1 VRTPAGSIHESQA
14 ESGLAYLTARALLRG
29 ADGRSFDEINLQTD
43 QIGSS
48 LTVDAGRQFVEMRVR
63 CLSDDLPEMID
74 LVAAVLLRP
83 DFPEDEVQRVRAEQ
97 LGAIAEADND
107 TRASADR
114 ILRRA
119 VYPLPNPL
127 GSRILGSS
135 EIVSGFAADRARA
148 FHAEVYGPGG
158 TSVAVVGGMGEL
170 AQVTE
175 RLASA
180 FGSWQP
186 PAKEVRSPDLAKTNE
201 GPERVTE
208 AIDGKSQ
215 ADIAAGTTTI
225 ARGHPD
231 YYALDVANL
240 ILGRLGLMGRLG
252 AEVRDRQGL
261 AYYAFSQL
269 EPRSDGSL
277 WVARAGV
284 DPGNIDRTLEAIA
297 AELERLR
304 TTLVS
309 AEELADAKQYLIGVL
324 PLALESHDGVASTL
338 LAIEDFGLGL
348 DYLARYPAIIDRITA
363 EDVRG
368 AAARHLDPERLGV
381 GIAGPPG

>member
-1 VRTPAGSIHESQA
+1 
-14 ESGLAYLTARALLRG
+14 
-29 ADGRSFDEINLQTD
+29 
-43 QIGSS
+43 
-48 LTVDAGRQFVEMRVR
+48 MRVR
-63 CLSDDLPEMID
+63 CLRDDLSEMID

-83 DFPEDEVQRVRAEQ
+83 DFPEGEVQRVRAEQ

-119 VYPLPNPL
+119 VYPAPNPL
-127 GSRILGSS
+127 GGRILGSS
-135 EIVSGFAADRARA
+135 EVVTGFMVDRVKG
-148 FHAEVYGPGG
+148 FHAEVYGPRG

-170 AQVTE
+170 AQVIE
-175 RLASA
+175 RLTDVL
-180 FGSWQP
+180 GSWQP
-186 PAKEVRSPDLAKTNE
+186 PVKGARSPDLATTNE
-201 GPERVTE
+201 GPERVIE

-215 ADIAAGTTTI
+215 ADIAAGTATI
-225 ARGHPD
+225 ARGHRD

-261 AYYAFSQL
+261 AYYVFSQL

-284 DPGNIDRTLEAIA
+284 DPGNIDRTLKAIA

-309 AEELADAKQYLIGVL
+309 AHELADAKQYLIGVL

-338 LAIEDFGLGL
+338 LAIEEFGLGL
-348 DYLARYPAIIDRITA
+348 DYLSRYPAIIDQITA
-363 EDVRG
+363 EDVRD
-368 AAARHLDPERLGV
+368 AAAQHLDPERLGV